1 MDKVKPSINII
12 LKKFLREIIAL
23 NIKSAIK
30 TNEIIVRKGNAINH
44 SNYYLVIN
52 NIIDVLK
59 LI

>member
-52 NIIDVLK
+52 NIISIFEK
-59 LI
+59 